1 MYAATRSALLSDT
14 SAGASVFSKSPLP
27 LPWRTIAAVP
37 AAATPM
43 TTLVVRIHR

>member
-1 MYAATRSALLSDT
+1 MYAATRSDLVSDT
-14 SAGASVFSKSPLP
+14 SAAESGFRKSLLP

-37 AAATPM
+37 AAATPI

>member
-1 MYAATRSALLSDT
+1 MYAATRSGRLSDT
-14 SAGASVFSKSPLP
+14 SAAESVFRKSPLP
-27 LPWRTIAAVP
+27 FPWRTIAAVP